1 MLLCSP
7 LSRLHRPP
15 SSFGDLR
22 AFAPITGHQRHQSS
36 PWLEPPPSACDSRL
50 LASTFVQQPL
60 VANRGSFPVQRSLHS
75 AAVKAPARG
84 VARAFFSRNKAG
96 SMADGGGS
104 ATSQSKVVVVTGAT
118 KGLGRAL
125 VLELAKRGHRVAG
138 CGRDVK
144 QVEVVRQLLDDT
156 RPPAAAAAAAA
167 SPAQH
172 LMVAVDVASDGEVK
186 AFAQNVI
193 STLGVPDIVVNCAGL
208 INANKRL
215 WEVPC
220 EEVDRVLD
228 VNIKGTVNVI
238 RHFAPT
244 IVDRRNGVFVNF
256 SSGWGR
262 SVAAEVGPYCASK
275 WAVEGLS
282 KSLALE
288 LPAGCVSVALNP
300 GVINTAMLHSCFGS
314 SASMYQ
320 TPEECVGVNGGAL
333 RIAEVLPR
341 HLSARLPCAYLL
353 RPYPKPPSSHR
364 APPPL
369 HFLERQPLLSPNFSR
384 SSLPALLP
392 IALLLPLPLP
402 LAQQQE
408 FPNQLLHP
416 STSYHLQTC
425 SYALRPFFL
434 SSQPS
439 SDHQDKVGEK
449 LSELNL
455 PGLDPLAP
463 RIPTAVNGKASDAPC
478 PRAGDEDE
486 EGDDDDDDD
495 DDDGDD
501 GDDDDDGDGY
511 GHEEEAGDDDGDGD
525 DGDDGGDDDA
535 DGEGGEEGGEEEGNG
550 QEGEGDEEDGD
561 EDVEEEGD
569 GEDGDGNGENGDG
582 NGENGDE
589 EEQGDE
595 GDDDGDEGD
604 DDDEVD
610 ADDDDDDGDDGGD
623 GDGDED
629 DDDDDDDDDEDAPA
643 PKKARH

>member
-15 SSFGDLR
+15 SSLGDLR
-22 AFAPITGHQRHQSS
+22 AFVPIAGHQRHQSS
-36 PWLEPPPSACDSRL
+36 PCLEPRGGACDSRL
-50 LASTFVQQPL
+50 FASTFVQQPL
-60 VANRGSFPVQRSLHS
+60 VTKRGSFPVQRSSHP

-84 VARAFFSRNKAG
+84 VARAFFSRSKAG
-96 SMADGGGS
+96 NMADGGGS
-104 ATSQSKVVVVTGAT
+104 AASQSKVVVVTGAT

-125 VLELAKRGHRVAG
+125 VVELAKRGHRVAG

-144 QVEVVRQLLDDT
+144 QVEVVQRLLDDT
-156 RPPAAAAAAAA
+156 RVPATTAAAAA

-172 LMVAVDVASDGEVK
+172 LMVAVDVGSDGQVK
-186 AFAQNVI
+186 AFAENVI
-193 STLGVPDIVVNCAGL
+193 STMGVPDIVVNCAGL

-238 RHFAPT
+238 RHFAPA
-244 IVDRRNGVFVNF
+244 IVERRHGVFVNF

-314 SASMYQ
+314 AASMYQ
-320 TPEECVGVNGGAL
+320 TPEEWAPRGPIAAAELQGG
-333 RIAEVLPR
+333 R
-341 HLSARLPCAYLL
+341 
-353 RPYPKPPSSHR
+353 
-364 APPPL
+364 
-369 HFLERQPLLSPNFSR
+369 FRQPWSKFAFLPGQLFPSDVPCGLPDEALAEFLAEASTK
-384 SSLPALLP
+384 SS
-392 IALLLPLPLP
+392 
-402 LAQQQE
+402 
-408 FPNQLLHP
+408 N
-416 STSYHLQTC
+416 
-425 SYALRPFFL
+425 
-434 SSQPS
+434 
-439 SDHQDKVGEK
+439 HQDKGGEK

-463 RIPTAVNGKASDAPC
+463 RIPTAANGKASDAPC

-501 GDDDDDGDGY
+501 GDDDDDGDGD
-511 GHEEEAGDDDGDGD
+511 GDDEEAGDDDGDD
-525 DGDDGGDDDA
+525 NKGDDGGEDDA
-535 DGEGGEEGGEEEGNG
+535 DGDGGEEGGEEEGDG
-550 QEGEGDEEDGD
+550 HEGEGDEEDGD

-569 GEDGDGNGENGDG
+569 EENGDGDGDGEDGD
-582 NGENGDE
+582 

-610 ADDDDDDGDDGGD
+610 AGDDDDDDDDGDGDDD
-623 GDGDED
+623 GDDDE
-629 DDDDDDDDDEDAPA
+629 DDDDDDEDAPA